1 LQFCVARG
9 FGFELVVESVP
20 VVVLPQPLLF
30 QAGADLLQVALL
42 AREVLVD
49 LQGLP
54 QSAVRTL
61 DFLSQGSLL
70 APRSLPQARTAELC
84 LLEGSRVL
92 ADARQSSQDIVDGGK
107 QNGQSIF
114 AFKGLFLLSGEGPS
128 EFFLALL
135 CLLPAE

>member
-1 LQFCVARG
+1 
-9 FGFELVVESVP
+9 
-20 VVVLPQPLLF
+20 
-30 QAGADLLQVALL
+30 
-42 AREVLVD
+42 
-49 LQGLP
+49 
-54 QSAVRTL
+54 
-61 DFLSQGSLL
+61 
-70 APRSLPQARTAELC
+70 